1 MITIYFRIDCRN
13 LVHKS
18 LQYRQGIH
26 RICQSQ
32 HCRVSTGIVRLSTV
46 RILAEH
52 RTKLLQISSTN
63 THVPSPYWFKV
74 VRSAIPLSV
83 CDRAATIIIDLL
95 GPEGVDK
102 VLGGSKW
109 WTVRST
115 KAIDAEWIAMKADV
129 KAVPYDQIKKP
140 IHGKDKDPSPGE
152 YPRGM
157 DRLHR
162 VMVGSGAPF
171 DISVISTL
179 LSLSRALLPH
189 ASYIFTEVRFVV
201 SLFIPPHSFPGQ
213 GGFYWGSISKENPI
227 VARDVFRVHWRCRH
241 SQVPTRPFR

>member
-1 MITIYFRIDCRN
+1 M
-13 LVHKS
+13 
-18 LQYRQGIH
+18 
-26 RICQSQ
+26 
-32 HCRVSTGIVRLSTV
+32 

-52 RTKLLQISSTN
+52 RTKLLQIFSTN

-74 VRSAIPLSV
+74 VRAAIPLSV
-83 CDRAATIIIDLL
+83 CDHAASIIIDLL

-109 WTVRST
+109 WTVRSA
-115 KAIDAEWIAMKADV
+115 KMIDAEWIAMKADV
-129 KAVPYDQIKKP
+129 KGVPYDQIKKP
-140 IHGKDKDPSPGE
+140 IHRKDKDPPPGE

-162 VMVGSGAPF
+162 VMVGWELRLAYL
-171 DISVISTL
+171 VISTL

-201 SLFIPPHSFPGQ
+201 SLFIPLTHSPGKVDSIGAASVRKIQ
-213 GGFYWGSISKENPI
+213 LSPELCSVFIGGVDTHRYQLGRFGEVN
-227 VARDVFRVHWRCRH
+227 F
-241 SQVPTRPFR
+241 